1 MNYFIFF
8 VILVIVT
15 ILIFVLVHVFS
26 GGNIENITW
35 EEGDK
40 TEDVVRPPKR
50 LQEVEKVINTKEKE
64 DYDHGIAF
72 IALVLMILG
81 FVLIIIVFSKSTKK
95 TDITSYISSP
105 DTNSVT
111 PIVDEEKQPANEEAI
126 QKVASYFDLINSKNF
141 ENVGDYFAPQLD
153 LYFNREGIS
162 KDYVVFDVTQF
173 WTEQLDPSGINFD
186 KDRFEANY
194 SDGVYTVQGE
204 VLEKSSMFIEK
215 VPYWNRMQFT
225 YKLNSSLKIIS
236 IEGKILDQIPDY
248 GRMFDLGQESA
259 DDIRDRNNKNDFN
272 KIFTVIRDLYEIRP
286 SLAKRYQK
294 AFVDLYG
301 NNILIRRNNTFYNTT
316 EFCDKFLTNKSL
328 PLGDVIKLESTSDS
342 FKIVSFDNY

>member
-1 MNYFIFF
+1 MNDFVFFI
-8 VILVIVT
+8 ILVIVS

-40 TEDVVRPPKR
+40 PEDAVRPPKR
-50 LQEVEKVINTKEKE
+50 IQEVEKVINTKEKE

-81 FVLIIIVFSKSTKK
+81 FVLIIIVFSRSTKK

-162 KDYVVFDVTQF
+162 KDYAVFDVTQF

-301 NNILIRRNNTFYNTT
+301 NNILIRRNNTFYNSTD
-316 EFCDKFLTNKSL
+316 FCEKFLTNKSIY
-328 PLGDVIKLESTSDS
+328 LGIVTKVESDSDS
-342 FKIVSFDNY
+342 FKIVSID